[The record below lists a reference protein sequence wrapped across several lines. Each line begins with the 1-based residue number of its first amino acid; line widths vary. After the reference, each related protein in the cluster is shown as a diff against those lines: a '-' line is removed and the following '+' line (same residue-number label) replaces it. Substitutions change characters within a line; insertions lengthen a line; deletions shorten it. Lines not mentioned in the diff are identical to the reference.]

1 MIERTVLQY
10 LSDVLD
16 VPVRMEVP
24 KDPPPSFVVIEKT
37 GSSRTNLVNTAT
49 LAIQSY
55 AGRMEDAAELNEDVK
70 AAMDAIVTLNEIGG
84 VRLNSD
90 YNFTNT
96 TTERYRYQAVYVVSY
111 V

>member
-1 MIERTVLQY
+1 MIEKIVLQY
-10 LSDVLD
+10 LDAALD

-24 KDPPPSFVVIEKT
+24 KDPPERFVVIEKT
-37 GSSRTNLVNTAT
+37 GSARTNRVNEAT
-49 LAIQSY
+49 FAIQSY
-55 AGRMEDAAELNEDVK
+55 AGRMVDAAELNESVK
-70 AAMDAIVTLNEIGG
+70 AAMDNIITLNEIGG

-96 TTERYRYQAVYVVSY
+96 TMERYRYQAVYVVSY